1 MWWPLAKD
9 AEAQRRPG
17 GDTVSVVMA
26 EVVDV
31 TVDRQR
37 SVSVV
42 YDDGVTAAF
51 ALDELRRACPCA
63 GCRGAREQGREPFSL
78 PAGSPGPTITDAELV
93 GAWGL
98 SVRWSDGHEAGI
110 YSWDAMRRW
119 HDGLPA

>member
-1 MWWPLAKD
+1 
-9 AEAQRRPG
+9 
-17 GDTVSVVMA
+17 MA

-37 SVSVV
+37 SVTVV

-51 ALDELRRACPCA
+51 ALDEFRRACPCA
-63 GCRGAREQGREPFSL
+63 GCRGAREQGREPYAAR
-78 PAGSPGPTITDAELV
+78 PGSAGPTIVDAELV

-119 HDGLPA
+119 YEGEST

>member
-1 MWWPLAKD
+1 
-9 AEAQRRPG
+9 
-17 GDTVSVVMA
+17 MA